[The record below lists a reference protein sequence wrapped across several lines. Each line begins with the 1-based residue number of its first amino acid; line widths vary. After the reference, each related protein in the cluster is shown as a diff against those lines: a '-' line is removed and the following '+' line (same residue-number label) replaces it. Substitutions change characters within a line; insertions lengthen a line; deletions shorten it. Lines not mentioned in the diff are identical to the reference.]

1 MFLYCAYIL
10 AIPFT
15 FHNDSIVCRI
25 HRIVLYSHIAKKGDS
40 FMKPDSTSYENILEV
55 ENQGS
60 QLSRFFKLLAPV
72 QITLESC
79 TGLGETDQYSIQ
91 MYSPNGCWL
100 HENSMDSLFRT
111 LSSRP
116 LHRHDYFELM
126 LVLEGEVIQQIEE
139 KEYPY
144 RAGTCCLV
152 NRSILH
158 NERFIGPAKLCFIG
172 LSADFVRSLTESAS
186 LQLFEAE
193 RHLPENPVLQFML
206 ANLGQDLRKEYQDL
220 FPTPENTDS
229 VQTLATLIA
238 RMTHI
243 LHEPSAAATY
253 YLKGALCELFD
264 FLSSGFY
271 VTPVH
276 LSSSP
281 ESLLFLRIS
290 RLLEDTDGRL
300 PRSELARLLNYNG
313 SYLNSIV
320 QRRTGLCLFDY
331 GMTFCFQKAERLLRE
346 TTLSVSEIALQLKF
360 TNRTHFYELFRQ
372 KYGMTPQQ
380 WRKMQKSAEH
390 SE

>member
-1 MFLYCAYIL
+1 
-10 AIPFT
+10 
-15 FHNDSIVCRI
+15 
-25 HRIVLYSHIAKKGDS
+25 
-40 FMKPDSTSYENILEV
+40 MKPDSTSYENILEV

-60 QLSRFFKLLAPV
+60 QLSTFYKIMSPV

-91 MYSPNGCWL
+91 MFSPNGCWL
-100 HENSMDSLFRT
+100 HENSMDALFRA

-158 NERFIGPAKLCFIG
+158 NERFTGPAKLCFIG
-172 LSADFVRSLTESAS
+172 LSVDFVRSLTESAS

-193 RHLPENPVLQFML
+193 RHLPENPILQFML

-229 VQTLATLIA
+229 LQALTALIA

-253 YLKGALCELFD
+253 YLKGALCELVD

>member
-1 MFLYCAYIL
+1 
-10 AIPFT
+10 
-15 FHNDSIVCRI
+15 
-25 HRIVLYSHIAKKGDS
+25 
-40 FMKPDSTSYENILEV
+40 MKPDSTSYENILEV
-55 ENQGS
+55 ENWGS
-60 QLSRFFKLLAPV
+60 QLSTFYKIMSPV

-91 MYSPNGCWL
+91 MFSPNGCWL
-100 HENSMDSLFRT
+100 HENSMDALFRA

-158 NERFIGPAKLCFIG
+158 NERFTGPAKLCFIG
-172 LSADFVRSLTESAS
+172 LSVDFVRSLTESAS

-193 RHLPENPVLQFML
+193 RHLPENPILQFML

-229 VQTLATLIA
+229 IQTLATLIA

>member
-10 AIPFT
+10 AISFT
-15 FHNDSIVCRI
+15 FNNDSIVCRI
-25 HRIVLYSHIAKKGDS
+25 HQIVSYSHIAEKEASMTPG
-40 FMKPDSTSYENILEV
+40 STSYENILEV

-60 QLSRFFKLLAPV
+60 QLSRFFKILAPV

-79 TGLGETDQYSIQ
+79 TGLGEIDQYSIQ
-91 MYSPNGCWL
+91 MFSPNGCWL
-100 HENSMDSLFRT
+100 HENSMDALFRA

-116 LHRHDYFELM
+116 LHRHNYFELM

-172 LSADFVRSLTESAS
+172 LSVDFVRSLTESAP

-243 LHEPSAAATY
+243 LHEPSTAATY

>member
-1 MFLYCAYIL
+1 
-10 AIPFT
+10 
-15 FHNDSIVCRI
+15 
-25 HRIVLYSHIAKKGDS
+25 
-40 FMKPDSTSYENILEV
+40 MKPDSTSYENILEV
-55 ENQGS
+55 ENWGS
-60 QLSRFFKLLAPV
+60 QLSTFYKIMSPV

-91 MYSPNGCWL
+91 VFSPNGCWL
-100 HENSMDSLFRT
+100 HENSMDALFRA

-158 NERFIGPAKLCFIG
+158 NERFIGPAKLCFLG
-172 LSADFVRSLTESAS
+172 LSVDFVRSLTESAS

-253 YLKGALCELFD
+253 YLKDALCELFD

-346 TTLSVSEIALQLKF
+346 TTHFPSVRSPYNSNLPTAPTS
-360 TNRTHFYELFRQ
+360 TNCS
-372 KYGMTPQQ
+372 G
-380 WRKMQKSAEH
+380 KSTA
-390 SE
+390 

>member
-1 MFLYCAYIL
+1 MKIFLFG
-10 AIPFT
+10 AIKRV
-15 FHNDSIVCRI
+15 FH
-25 HRIVLYSHIAKKGDS
+25 
-40 FMKPDSTSYENILEV
+40 P
-55 ENQGS
+55 
-60 QLSRFFKLLAPV
+60 
-72 QITLESC
+72 
-79 TGLGETDQYSIQ
+79 
-91 MYSPNGCWL
+91 GCK
-100 HENSMDSLFRT
+100 
-111 LSSRP
+111 
-116 LHRHDYFELM
+116 FELM

-158 NERFIGPAKLCFIG
+158 NERFIGPAKLCFLG
-172 LSADFVRSLTESAS
+172 LSVDFVRSLTESAS

-229 VQTLATLIA
+229 IQALATLIA

>member
-1 MFLYCAYIL
+1 
-10 AIPFT
+10 
-15 FHNDSIVCRI
+15 
-25 HRIVLYSHIAKKGDS
+25 
-40 FMKPDSTSYENILEV
+40 MKPDSTSYENILEV

-264 FLSSGFY
+264 LLSSGFY

>member
-1 MFLYCAYIL
+1 
-10 AIPFT
+10 
-15 FHNDSIVCRI
+15 
-25 HRIVLYSHIAKKGDS
+25 
-40 FMKPDSTSYENILEV
+40 MKPDSTSYENILEV
-55 ENQGS
+55 ENWGS
-60 QLSRFFKLLAPV
+60 QLSTFYKIMSPV

-91 MYSPNGCWL
+91 MFSPNGCWL
-100 HENSMDSLFRT
+100 HENSMDALFRA

-158 NERFIGPAKLCFIG
+158 NERFIGPAKLCFLG
-172 LSADFVRSLTESAS
+172 LSVDFVRSLTESAS

-300 PRSELARLLNYNG
+300 PRSELARLLNYNVHTIAHVG
-313 SYLNSIV
+313 LYVTFIV
-320 QRRTGLCLFDY
+320 YPSNTELVNAIGDAKTFNQIGFVKLRMLVILFFNRRKNFFYCLMILRFV
-331 GMTFCFQKAERLLRE
+331 GEPSFQ
-346 TTLSVSEIALQLKF
+346 VF
-360 TNRTHFYELFRQ
+360 
-372 KYGMTPQQ
+372 
-380 WRKMQKSAEH
+380 
-390 SE
+390 

>member
-1 MFLYCAYIL
+1 
-10 AIPFT
+10 
-15 FHNDSIVCRI
+15 
-25 HRIVLYSHIAKKGDS
+25 
-40 FMKPDSTSYENILEV
+40 MKPDSTSYENILEV
-55 ENQGS
+55 ENWGS
-60 QLSRFFKLLAPV
+60 QLSTFYKIMSPV

-91 MYSPNGCWL
+91 MFSPNGCWL
-100 HENSMDSLFRT
+100 HENSMDALFRA

-158 NERFIGPAKLCFIG
+158 NERFIGPAKLCFLG
-172 LSADFVRSLTESAS
+172 LSVDFVRSLTESAS

-193 RHLPENPVLQFML
+193 RHLPENPVLQ
-206 ANLGQDLRKEYQDL
+206 
-220 FPTPENTDS
+220 
-229 VQTLATLIA
+229 TLTTLIA